1 MLRRMRTPLILISLL
16 LALIGCNGKAG
27 QKARTPYTGPT
38 LPMYDIVQ
46 RINQNNSKITSLW
59 SSAEMEAGIV
69 DEKGERHNEVLSGNL
84 LYRPQRDL
92 LVVATKPAVGRVF
105 ELGSNNDVYWMSM
118 RVGPDTAW
126 WGHYRNLGMP
136 CAQEIQIRP
145 DLIVQVLGV
154 SVIGSD
160 FNTPP
165 VPVMR
170 FNPDADAY
178 MFVWNG
184 KLPDRWV
191 AVKEVWYDRVTLTPR
206 LVLLFDENGRV
217 VLRAYLADHQPVK
230 TPQLPEA
237 QWPKVARNYRLY
249 FPETGSRLVLN
260 LTDVALTGP
269 RNVPNDRSFSFSPD
283 RTQTSKVIQ
292 LDEACGG

>member
-1 MLRRMRTPLILISLL
+1 
-16 LALIGCNGKAG
+16 
-27 QKARTPYTGPT
+27 
-38 LPMYDIVQ
+38 
-46 RINQNNSKITSLW
+46 
-59 SSAEMEAGIV
+59 
-69 DEKGERHNEVLSGNL
+69 
-84 LYRPQRDL
+84 
-92 LVVATKPAVGRVF
+92 VGRVF
-105 ELGSNNDVYWMSM
+105 ELGSNDDVYWMSLK
-118 RVGPDTAW
+118 VGPDAAW
-126 WGHYRNLGMP
+126 WGHYRNLGKP
-136 CAQEIQIRP
+136 CSQAIQIRP
-145 DLIVQVLGV
+145 DLVVQVLGV

-160 FNTPP
+160 FSAPP

-191 AVKEVWYDRVTLTPR
+191 AVKEVWYDRQTLLPR

-230 TPQLPEA
+230 AVELPES

-260 LTDVALTGP
+260 LTDVALTSGKA
-269 RNVPNDRSFSFSPD
+269 PNDRSFQFNPQ